1 MKKLFTNGTLKMCV
15 LSVVSY
21 YLGAGTT
28 IGHRTIK
35 LGSKASN
42 TDRTT
47 TKTTAINVRQQH
59 PRRRNVNAI
68 RQPGDPAPSDQEV
81 RIAAE
86 QRIPTHA
93 STTLG
98 PKVHPHKHTHSH
110 PRVCIPMHQ
119 SHQPQRILSGFL
131 ESEGLNPAFD
141 SRLLLIRAGDVEENP
156 GPKVSPNRR

>member
-1 MKKLFTNGTLKMCV
+1 M
-15 LSVVSY
+15 
-21 YLGAGTT
+21 
-28 IGHRTIK
+28 IK
-35 LGSKASN
+35 LLQQQQHP
-42 TDRTT
+42 R
-47 TKTTAINVRQQH
+47 INVLYQH
-59 PRRRNVNAI
+59 PRRRNVNSI

-81 RIAAE
+81 RIAAK
-86 QRIPTHA
+86 QRIPTQA

-98 PKVHPHKHTHSH
+98 PKVHPHIHTHSH

-156 GPKVSPNRR
+156 GPKLPLLKSHPVRRNQLPTVLNSRMPRTEPR